1 MSFPSGFRYNTRL
14 RACVAHVEGEEKQ
27 AVRSCLLWSIVGLVG
42 LMMIGLFGALSII
55 YFGGA
60 LLILFL

>member
-1 MSFPSGFRYNTRL
+1 
-14 RACVAHVEGEEKQ
+14 
-27 AVRSCLLWSIVGLVG
+27 LWSIVGLVC
-42 LMMIGLFGALSII
+42 LTMVGLFGALSII

>member
-1 MSFPSGFRYNTRL
+1 
-14 RACVAHVEGEEKQ
+14 
-27 AVRSCLLWSIVGLVG
+27 VG